1 MYHLATLLPNL
12 NRRRIPLRRDQVMLL
27 IAAANE
33 IFLGVDI
40 YFAHLVS
47 GTIVPREW
55 IPIIFGPAA
64 GVLLLI
70 AGLIALKNRPAA
82 TIIANVV
89 LIASMV
95 VGVLGSYY
103 HFIRAALPTA
113 PASARLSLDLLVWA
127 PPVLAPLT
135 FAGVALLGISAA
147 WIESPADSGILLVG
161 KRRVRLPY
169 SKTRAYLLMLTLAI
183 LVTLISSVF
192 DHARSNFES
201 AAVWVPTVV
210 GVFAVII
217 TLALAARD
225 APPSRGDLLV
235 FAITMV
241 VMILVGMLGLYFHI
255 NANLISEGTFVAERF
270 LRGAP
275 FMAPLLF
282 CNMGMLGLAILLP
295 PESGGA

>member
-1 MYHLATLLPNL
+1 MNLPATLFPNL
-12 NRRRIPLRRDQVMLL
+12 SRRIPLSRDQVMLL

-55 IPIIFGPAA
+55 IPIIFGPMA
-64 GVLLLI
+64 GVLLLL
-70 AGLIALKNRPAA
+70 AGLIAIKNRPAA
-82 TIIANVV
+82 TVLANIV

-95 VGVLGSYY
+95 VGVLGAYF
-103 HFIRAALPTA
+103 HLIRAALPSA
-113 PASARLSLDLLVWA
+113 PAGSRLSLDLLVRA

-235 FAITMV
+235 FAGTML
-241 VMILVGMLGLYFHI
+241 VMILVGVLGLYFHI

-295 PESGGA
+295 PE